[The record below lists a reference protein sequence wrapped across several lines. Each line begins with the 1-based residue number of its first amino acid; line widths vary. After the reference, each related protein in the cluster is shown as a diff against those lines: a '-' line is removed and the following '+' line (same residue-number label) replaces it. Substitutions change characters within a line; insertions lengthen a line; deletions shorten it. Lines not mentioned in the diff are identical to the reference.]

1 MNQVI
6 DKKART
12 HLLYLCTIAA
22 PLWLAIIPF
31 DYYYRNDHFFD
42 FLIFRIIGTVLSLI
56 MIYLLKKGYSVM
68 KLQLIF
74 FAYYVFT
81 KTYMLMY
88 IDPDAVSVYFQGYT
102 MTLMFI
108 FFILVLRPIEMFLN
122 VLIGISSIIFFIVYS
137 DFETSFIFANG
148 GYVFLTVMLSMLAI
162 GILRFK
168 GVLRDAILVEKIKE
182 AEVVEKLNTSLAA
195 SLKEKETLLQ
205 EIHHRVKNNMQ
216 IISSIL
222 RLQNNYVE
230 DQETKV
236 ILSESINRI
245 RSMSGIHERLY
256 KFKNFES
263 INFSDYLLELTN
275 EVIYTYKQ
283 DTKLN
288 IEIEDD
294 LADIRFNI
302 KQAIPCGL
310 FVNEIIS
317 NAVKYAFKGREK
329 GNLFLSLKHIDG
341 NIELAIGDDG
351 VGFPKDFSIEDSETL
366 GIQLIDS
373 LVDQLDGSLEIKNE
387 NGVKFKIVFPLDE
400 TKDEF
405 ASQLN

>member
-1 MNQVI
+1 
-6 DKKART
+6 
-12 HLLYLCTIAA
+12 
-22 PLWLAIIPF
+22 
-31 DYYYRNDHFFD
+31 
-42 FLIFRIIGTVLSLI
+42 
-56 MIYLLKKGYSVM
+56 
-68 KLQLIF
+68 
-74 FAYYVFT
+74 
-81 KTYMLMY
+81 MY